1 VRARE
6 PANDRRYALG
16 STSSPG
22 STLRI
27 NDRDYRWPTKPAVVV
42 CLDGSPFEYLRQA
55 IAAGVAPYLE
65 SLVARGFVRMAD
77 AAMPTFTNPNNLS
90 IVTGVPPARHGISGN
105 FFLDR
110 ETGEAVMMNDAS
122 FLRAETIPAVF
133 SRAGAMVVV
142 MTAKDKLRNLLGAG
156 LRGVCLSAEQ
166 EGQPVYSALLSE
178 HVLRRGVELMRSM
191 TPDMMYLST
200 SDYVQH
206 THAPGS
212 PEADRFY
219 GVIDGH
225 LAELD
230 RLGATL
236 VITADH
242 GMQAKADAQ
251 GRPRVVYVQTLLDD
265 WFGRDTTRVILP
277 ITDPYVAHH
286 GSLGSFA
293 TAYAANESDVV
304 AIIERLSAVP
314 GVDMVL
320 AREDACRQFELPED
334 RIGDVVICA
343 DCDTVLGTRPAD
355 HDLSVLSAPL
365 RSHGG
370 LAERE
375 VPMLFNQTP
384 PDVESAGRL
393 RNYDAFW
400 IILNGNWPL
409 TA

>member
-1 VRARE
+1 
-6 PANDRRYALG
+6 
-16 STSSPG
+16 
-22 STLRI
+22 
-27 NDRDYRWPTKPAVVV
+27 
-42 CLDGSPFEYLRQA
+42 
-55 IAAGVAPYLE
+55 
-65 SLVARGFVRMAD
+65 MAD

-110 ETGEAVMMNDAS
+110 ETGVAVMMNDAS
-122 FLRAETIPAVF
+122 FLRAETIPAAF
-133 SRAGAMVVV
+133 SRAGATVVV
-142 MTAKDKLRNLLGAG
+142 MTAKDKLRNLLGTG

-178 HVLRRGVELMRSM
+178 HVLRRGAELMRSL
-191 TPDMMYLST
+191 TPDLMYLST

-212 PEADRFY
+212 PEANRFY
-219 GVIDGH
+219 GAVDEH
-225 LAELD
+225 LGALD

-242 GMQAKADAQ
+242 GMHAKADAQ
-251 GRPRVVYVQTLLDD
+251 GQPRIVFLQTVLDD
-265 WFGRDTTRVILP
+265 WFGPGSTTVILP

-293 TAYAANESDVV
+293 TVYVSNDGDVAAIV
-304 AIIERLSAVP
+304 ARLRAVP
-314 GVDMVL
+314 GVEMVL
-320 AREDACRQFELPED
+320 AREDACRQFELPAD

-343 DCDTVLGTRPAD
+343 DRATVIGTRPAD
-355 HDLSVLSAPL
+355 HDLSVLRAPL

-375 VPMLFNQTP
+375 VPMLSNRPLPEEVSGQ
-384 PDVESAGRL
+384 RL

-400 IILNGNWPL
+400 IGLNAAGQS
-409 TA
+409 

>member
-1 VRARE
+1 MTSRV
-6 PANDRRYALG
+6 G
-16 STSSPG
+16 SSSSPG

-27 NDRDYRWPTKPAVVV
+27 NDRDYPWPTKPLVVV
-42 CLDGSPFEYLRQA
+42 CLDGSPFEYLRHA
-55 IAAGVAPYLE
+55 IASGVTPYLE

-110 ETGEAVMMNDAS
+110 ETGLAVMMNDAS
-122 FLRAETIPAVF
+122 FLRAETIPAAF
-133 SRAGAMVVV
+133 SQAGARVVV

-156 LRGVCLSAEQ
+156 LRGMCLSAEQ

-178 HVLRRGVELMRSM
+178 HVLQRGVELMRSM
-191 TPDMMYLST
+191 APDLMYLST

-206 THAPGS
+206 THAPDS
-212 PEADRFY
+212 PEANRYY

-225 LAELD
+225 LAALD
-230 RLGATL
+230 RLGAKL

-265 WFGRDTTRVILP
+265 WCGRDATQVILP

-293 TAYAANESDVV
+293 TAYVANASDAA
-304 AIIERLSAVP
+304 AIGEQLTAVP
-314 GVDMVL
+314 GVEMVL
-320 AREDACRQFELPED
+320 TREHACRQFELPAD
-334 RIGDVVICA
+334 RIGDLVICA
-343 DCDTVLGTRPAD
+343 DRHTVLGTRPAD
-355 HDLSVLSAPL
+355 HDLSVLRAPL

-375 VPMLFNQTP
+375 VPLLFNQPP
-384 PDVESAGRL
+384 PDGESAGRL

-400 IILNGNWPL
+400 IGLNGSWPL

>member
-1 VRARE
+1 
-6 PANDRRYALG
+6 LG
-16 STSSPG
+16 SNRSPG

-27 NDRDYRWPTKPAVVV
+27 NDRDYRWPTSPVVVV
-42 CLDGSPFEYLRQA
+42 CLDGSPFEYVRQA
-55 IAAGVAPYLE
+55 IAAGVAPYLA

-110 ETGEAVMMNDAS
+110 ATGVAVMMNDAS
-122 FLRAETIPAVF
+122 FLRAKTIPAAF
-133 SRAGAMVVV
+133 SQAGATVVV

-156 LRGVCLSAEQ
+156 LKGVCLSAEQ

-178 HVLRRGVELMRSM
+178 HVLRRGAELMRSL
-191 TPDMMYLST
+191 TPDLMYLST

-212 PEADRFY
+212 REANRFY
-219 GVIDGH
+219 GAIDGH
-225 LAELD
+225 LATLD

-242 GMQAKADAQ
+242 GMQAKTDAQ
-251 GRPRVVYVQTLLDD
+251 GQPRVVYVQTLLDD

-293 TAYAANESDVV
+293 TAYVSDDRDVTG
-304 AIIERLSAVP
+304 IIERLRGVP
-314 GVDMVL
+314 GVDMAL
-320 AREDACRQFELPED
+320 TREDACRQFELPAD

-343 DCDTVLGTRPAD
+343 DRGTVIGTRPAD
-355 HDLSVLSAPL
+355 HDLSVLRAPL

-375 VPMLFNQTP
+375 VPMLFNRP
-384 PDVESAGRL
+384 LHDDGSGHRL
-393 RNYDAFW
+393 KNYDAFW
-400 IILNGNWPL
+400 IGLNATTLRPSG
-409 TA
+409 

>member
-1 VRARE
+1 
-6 PANDRRYALG
+6 LG
-16 STSSPG
+16 STSLPG

-27 NDRDYRWPTKPAVVV
+27 NDRDYRWPTTPVVIV

-55 IAAGVAPYLE
+55 IAAGVTPYLG

-90 IVTGVPPARHGISGN
+90 IVTGVAPARHGISGN

-110 ETGEAVMMNDAS
+110 ETGGAVMMNDAS
-122 FLRAETIPAVF
+122 FLRADTIPAAF
-133 SRAGAMVVV
+133 SQAGTTVVV
-142 MTAKDKLRNLLGAG
+142 MTAKDKLRALLGAG
-156 LRGVCLSAEQ
+156 LSGVCLSAEQ

-178 HVLRRGVELMRSM
+178 HVLRRGAELMRSM
-191 TPDMMYLST
+191 APDLMYLST

-212 PEADRFY
+212 PQANRYY
-219 GVIDGH
+219 GAIDAH
-225 LAELD
+225 LAEID

-242 GMQAKADAQ
+242 GMQAKAGPD
-251 GRPRVVYVQTLLDD
+251 GRPRVIYVQALFDE
-265 WFGRDTTRVILP
+265 WFGPGATQVILP

-293 TAYAANESDVV
+293 TAYVTDDGHAV
-304 AIIERLSAVP
+304 AIVERLRAIP
-314 GVDMVL
+314 GVEMVL
-320 AREDACRQFELPED
+320 TREDACRRFELPAD

-343 DCDTVLGTRPAD
+343 DRDWVLGTRPVD
-355 HDLSVLSAPL
+355 HDLSVLRAPL

-375 VPMLFNQTP
+375 VPMLFNRP
-384 PDVESAGRL
+384 LREEVSVRPRL

-400 IILNGNWPL
+400 MALNG
-409 TA
+409 TDRVRSS

>member
-1 VRARE
+1 
-6 PANDRRYALG
+6 LG
-16 STSSPG
+16 STGSPG

-27 NDRDYRWPTKPAVVV
+27 NDRDYLWPTKPLVVV
-42 CLDGSPFEYLRQA
+42 CLDGSPFEYLREA
-55 IAAGVAPYLE
+55 IAAGVTPYLE
-65 SLVARGFVRMAD
+65 SLVARGLVWMAD

-110 ETGEAVMMNDAS
+110 GTGVAVMMNDAS
-122 FLRAETIPAVF
+122 FLRVETIPAAF
-133 SRAGAMVVV
+133 SQAGATVVV
-142 MTAKDKLRNLLGAG
+142 MAAKDKLRNLLGAG
-156 LRGVCLSAEQ
+156 LKGVCLSAEQ

-178 HVLRRGVELMRSM
+178 HVLRRGAELMRSL
-191 TPDMMYLST
+191 TPDLMYLST

-212 PEADRFY
+212 PEANRFY
-219 GVIDGH
+219 GAIDEH
-225 LAELD
+225 LAALD

-242 GMQAKADAQ
+242 GMHAKADAQ
-251 GRPRVVYVQTLLDD
+251 GRPRIIFLQTLLDD
-265 WFGRDTTRVILP
+265 WFGSGATTVILP

-293 TAYAANESDVV
+293 TVYVSNDGDVAAIV
-304 AIIERLSAVP
+304 ARLRAVP
-314 GVDMVL
+314 GVEMML
-320 AREDACRQFELPED
+320 AREDACRQFELPAD

-343 DCDTVLGTRPAD
+343 DRDTVVGTRQAD
-355 HDLSVLSAPL
+355 HDLSVLRAPL

-370 LAERE
+370 LSERE
-375 VPMLFNQTP
+375 VPMLCNRPLREEVSGQ
-384 PDVESAGRL
+384 RL

-400 IILNGNWPL
+400 IGLNAAGQS
-409 TA
+409 

>member
-1 VRARE
+1 M
-6 PANDRRYALG
+6 G
-16 STSSPG
+16 STSAPD

-27 NDRDYRWPTKPAVVV
+27 NDRDYRWPTRALVVV

-55 IAAGVAPYLE
+55 IAAGVTPYLE
-65 SLVARGFVRMAD
+65 SLVARGFVRMGD
-77 AAMPTFTNPNNLS
+77 AAMPTFTNPNNVS
-90 IVTGVPPARHGISGN
+90 IVTGVPPVRHGISGN

-110 ETGEAVMMNDAS
+110 ETGRAVMMNDAS
-122 FLRAETIPAVF
+122 FLRAETIPAAF
-133 SRAGAMVVV
+133 SRAGATVAV
-142 MTAKDKLRNLLGAG
+142 MTAKDKLRHLLGAG
-156 LRGVCLSAEQ
+156 LSGVCLSAEQ
-166 EGQPVYSALLSE
+166 EGHPVYSALLSE
-178 HVLRRGVELMRSM
+178 HVLRRGVDLMKA
-191 TPDMMYLST
+191 TVPDLMYLST

-212 PEADRFY
+212 PEANRFL

-236 VITADH
+236 LITADH
-242 GMQAKADAQ
+242 GMQAKSDAH

-265 WFGRDTTRVILP
+265 WCGHDATQVILP

-293 TAYAANESDVV
+293 TVYVTNERDHSG
-304 AIIERLSAVP
+304 IIEPLRAVP
-314 GVDMVL
+314 GIEMVL
-320 AREDACRQFELPED
+320 TREDACRRFELPED

-343 DCDTVLGTRPAD
+343 DRDTVLGTRAAD
-355 HDLSVLSAPL
+355 HDLSVLRAPL

-370 LAERE
+370 LAEQE
-375 VPMLFNQTP
+375 VPILCNQP
-384 PDVESAGRL
+384 LSEELSGRRL

-400 IILNGNWPL
+400 IGLNATTLRSSG
-409 TA
+409 